1 MWWKLGALTLL
12 AIGLVVLLVMP
23 INTVDITVELPP
35 PNAPLRTI
43 DADSFALPATLIAYG
58 FVAAV
63 LALIGWLMWRV
74 VRHHRSS
81 KGQSS
86 VRSRQTATSP
96 AAVAI
101 SPKPAAPPSPF

>member
-12 AIGLVVLLVMP
+12 AVGFVVLLVMP
-23 INTVDITVELPP
+23 ISTVDITVELPP

-43 DADSFALPATLIAYG
+43 DADSFALAATLITYG

-81 KGQSS
+81 KDRSS
-86 VRSRQTATSP
+86 VR
-96 AAVAI
+96 
-101 SPKPAAPPSPF
+101 